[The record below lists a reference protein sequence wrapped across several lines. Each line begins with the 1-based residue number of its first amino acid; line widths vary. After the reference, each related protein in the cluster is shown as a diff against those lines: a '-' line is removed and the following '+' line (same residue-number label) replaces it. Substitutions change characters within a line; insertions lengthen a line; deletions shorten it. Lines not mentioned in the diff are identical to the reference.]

1 MRSLCVLGVAI
12 HASLLILLTQG
23 IHKSR
28 DGVYHGKSR
37 RFAIDHR
44 PPGYHHLAPKY
55 MMHLYRNYKSN
66 LTRPIDVMEKTITK
80 QADTVKSVMA
90 KSLFHRPRRW
100 TATFDLT
107 TLLAD
112 DRIQAA
118 ELRFRFPRATRAS
131 NITVEIYHHHD
142 YPCRQTQGICQEH
155 QLVGYLSV
163 SSVINSSQHWKV
175 YNLTGPLLNW
185 LGQEHVS
192 RSSVKRRSPD
202 KTKRDVFF
210 PNPVQLAGS
219 TTQQNPVQLAGSTTQ
234 QNPVQLAGSTTQQN
248 PVQLSGSETQQNP
261 VQLAGSTTQQNPV
274 QLAGSTTQQN
284 PVQLSGSETQQ
295 NPVQL
300 AGSTTQQN
308 PVQLA
313 GSTTQQ
319 NPVQL
324 SGSTTQQNP
333 VQLAGSETQQNPVH
347 LSGSETQQTPVPL
360 SGSTTQQNPVQ
371 LVGSETQQN
380 PVQLAGSTTQQNPVQ
395 LAGSTTQQNPVQLA
409 GSTTQQNPVQLS
421 GSTTQQNPVQLAG
434 STTQQNPVQLAGSTT
449 QQSQCVNNRAL
460 LVVFSHT
467 GSEEGSQA
475 KASLLHTAEQSK
487 FLSTTEPQ
495 KIRRPKRHKKKRVH
509 SGQEDPPDMRG
520 PEVSSGNNKIDPSLC
535 GRVDMHVDFNQIGWG
550 SWIVFPKMY
559 NAYRCEG
566 ICPSPLGEDLNPT
579 NHAYMQSLLK
589 HYHAERVPS
598 ACCAPTKMSPL
609 SMLYYENGEMLLRH
623 HEDMVVDEC
632 GCL

>member
-1 MRSLCVLGVAI
+1 MRSLGVLGVAL

-23 IHKSR
+23 IHRSR

-37 RFAIDHR
+37 RFATDHR
-44 PPGYHHLAPKY
+44 PPGFHHLAPKY

-66 LTRPIDVMEKTITK
+66 LTRPIDVMEKAIAK

-112 DRIQAA
+112 ERIQAA

-131 NITVEIYHHHD
+131 NITMEIYHHHD

-155 QLVGYLSV
+155 QLVGYFSV

-175 YNLTGPLLNW
+175 YNLTDPLLNW
-185 LGQEHVS
+185 LGQEHIS
-192 RSSVKRRSPD
+192 RSSMKRRSPN
-202 KTKRDVFF
+202 KTKRDVYF

-248 PVQLSGSETQQNP
+248 PVQLAGSKTRQNP
-261 VQLAGSTTQQNPV
+261 VQLTVSKTRQN
-274 QLAGSTTQQN
+274 
-284 PVQLSGSETQQ
+284 
-295 NPVQL
+295 
-300 AGSTTQQN
+300 
-308 PVQLA
+308 
-313 GSTTQQ
+313 
-319 NPVQL
+319 
-324 SGSTTQQNP
+324 
-333 VQLAGSETQQNPVH
+333 
-347 LSGSETQQTPVPL
+347 
-360 SGSTTQQNPVQ
+360 
-371 LVGSETQQN
+371 
-380 PVQLAGSTTQQNPVQ
+380 
-395 LAGSTTQQNPVQLA
+395 
-409 GSTTQQNPVQLS
+409 
-421 GSTTQQNPVQLAG
+421 
-434 STTQQNPVQLAGSTT
+434 
-449 QQSQCVNNRAL
+449 QCVSDRAL

-467 GSEEGSQA
+467 GSEEGFQS

-487 FLSTTEPQ
+487 FLSTTESK
-495 KIRRPKRHKKKRVH
+495 KIRRPKKHRKKRGH
-509 SGQEDPPDMRG
+509 SGQRDPPDMRG
-520 PEVSSGNNKIDPSLC
+520 PEVSSGNIEIDPSLC
-535 GRVDMHVDFNQIGWG
+535 RRVEMHVDFNQIGWG
-550 SWIVFPKMY
+550 SWIVFPKKY

-589 HYHAERVPS
+589 HYHPERVPS

>member
-1 MRSLCVLGVAI
+1 MRSLCVLGVAL
-12 HASLLILLTQG
+12 HASLFILLTQG

-192 RSSVKRRSPD
+192 RSSMKRRSPD

-210 PNPVQLAGS
+210 PNSVQLAGS
-219 TTQQNPVQLAGSTTQ
+219 TT
-234 QNPVQLAGSTTQQN
+234 
-248 PVQLSGSETQQNP
+248 
-261 VQLAGSTTQQNPV
+261 
-274 QLAGSTTQQN
+274 
-284 PVQLSGSETQQ
+284 
-295 NPVQL
+295 
-300 AGSTTQQN
+300 
-308 PVQLA
+308 
-313 GSTTQQ
+313 
-319 NPVQL
+319 
-324 SGSTTQQNP
+324 
-333 VQLAGSETQQNPVH
+333 H
-347 LSGSETQQTPVPL
+347 
-360 SGSTTQQNPVQ
+360 
-371 LVGSETQQN
+371 
-380 PVQLAGSTTQQNPVQ
+380 
-395 LAGSTTQQNPVQLA
+395 
-409 GSTTQQNPVQLS
+409 
-421 GSTTQQNPVQLAG
+421 
-434 STTQQNPVQLAGSTT
+434 
-449 QQSQCVNNRAL
+449 QCVNNRAL
-460 LVVFSHT
+460 LVVFSNT

-520 PEVSSGNNKIDPSLC
+520 PEVSSGNNEIDPSLC

-566 ICPSPLGEDLNPT
+566 ICPSPLGEVLNPT

-589 HYHAERVPS
+589 HYHPERAPS

>member
-1 MRSLCVLGVAI
+1 MRSLGVLGVAL

-37 RFAIDHR
+37 RFATDHR
-44 PPGYHHLAPKY
+44 SPGFHHLAPKY

-66 LTRPIDVMEKTITK
+66 LTRPIDVMEKAIAK

-112 DRIQAA
+112 ERIQAA

-142 YPCRQTQGICQEH
+142 YPCRQTREICQEH
-155 QLVGYLSV
+155 QLVGYFSV

-175 YNLTGPLLNW
+175 YNLTDPLLNW
-185 LGQEHVS
+185 LGQEHIS
-192 RSSVKRRSPD
+192 RSSMKRRSPN
-202 KTKRDVFF
+202 KTKRDVYF
-210 PNPVQLAGS
+210 PNHVQLAGSTTQQNPFQLAGS

-248 PVQLSGSETQQNP
+248 PVQLAVSKTRQNP
-261 VQLAGSTTQQNPV
+261 VQLTVSKTRQNPV
-274 QLAGSTTQQN
+274 QLTVSKIREN
-284 PVQLSGSETQQ
+284 
-295 NPVQL
+295 
-300 AGSTTQQN
+300 
-308 PVQLA
+308 
-313 GSTTQQ
+313 
-319 NPVQL
+319 
-324 SGSTTQQNP
+324 
-333 VQLAGSETQQNPVH
+333 
-347 LSGSETQQTPVPL
+347 
-360 SGSTTQQNPVQ
+360 
-371 LVGSETQQN
+371 
-380 PVQLAGSTTQQNPVQ
+380 
-395 LAGSTTQQNPVQLA
+395 
-409 GSTTQQNPVQLS
+409 
-421 GSTTQQNPVQLAG
+421 
-434 STTQQNPVQLAGSTT
+434 
-449 QQSQCVNNRAL
+449 QCVSDRAL

-487 FLSTTEPQ
+487 FLSTTES
-495 KIRRPKRHKKKRVH
+495 KKFRRPKRHRKKRGH
-509 SGQEDPPDMRG
+509 SGQREPPDMRG
-520 PEVSSGNNKIDPSLC
+520 PGVSSGNIEIDPSLC
-535 GRVDMHVDFNQIGWG
+535 RRVEMHVDFNQIGWG
-550 SWIVFPKMY
+550 SWIVFPKKY

-589 HYHAERVPS
+589 HYHPERVPS
-598 ACCAPTKMSPL
+598 VCCAPTKMSPL

>member
-1 MRSLCVLGVAI
+1 MRSLGVLGVAL

-28 DGVYHGKSR
+28 DGVYHGTSR
-37 RFAIDHR
+37 RFAIDYR
-44 PPGYHHLAPKY
+44 PPGFHHLAPKY

-66 LTRPIDVMEKTITK
+66 LTRPIDVMEKAIAK

-112 DRIQAA
+112 ERIQAA

-155 QLVGYLSV
+155 QLVGYFSV

-185 LGQEHVS
+185 LGQEHIS
-192 RSSVKRRSPD
+192 RSLMKRRSSNM
-202 KTKRDVFF
+202 TKRDVYF

-234 QNPVQLAGSTTQQN
+234 QNPVQLTVSKTRQN
-248 PVQLSGSETQQNP
+248 PVQLAVSRTRQNPVQLAVSRTQQNP

-274 QLAGSTTQQN
+274 QLTVSKTR
-284 PVQLSGSETQQ
+284 Q

-300 AGSTTQQN
+300 AVSRTRQN

-313 GSTTQQ
+313 VSRTR
-319 NPVQL
+319 
-324 SGSTTQQNP
+324 QNP
-333 VQLAGSETQQNPVH
+333 VQLAVSRTR
-347 LSGSETQQTPVPL
+347 
-360 SGSTTQQNPVQ
+360 
-371 LVGSETQQN
+371 
-380 PVQLAGSTTQQNPVQ
+380 
-395 LAGSTTQQNPVQLA
+395 
-409 GSTTQQNPVQLS
+409 
-421 GSTTQQNPVQLAG
+421 
-434 STTQQNPVQLAGSTT
+434 
-449 QQSQCVNNRAL
+449 QSQCVSDRAL

-467 GSEEGSQA
+467 GTEEGSQA

-487 FLSTTEPQ
+487 FLSTTES
-495 KIRRPKRHKKKRVH
+495 KKFRRPKRHRKKRGH
-509 SGQEDPPDMRG
+509 SGQREPPDMRG
-520 PEVSSGNNKIDPSLC
+520 PEVSNGNIEIDPSLC
-535 GRVDMHVDFNQIGWG
+535 RRVEMHVDFNQIGWG
-550 SWIVFPKMY
+550 SWIVFPKKY

-566 ICPSPLGEDLNPT
+566 VCPSPLGEDLNPT

-589 HYHAERVPS
+589 HYHPERVPS